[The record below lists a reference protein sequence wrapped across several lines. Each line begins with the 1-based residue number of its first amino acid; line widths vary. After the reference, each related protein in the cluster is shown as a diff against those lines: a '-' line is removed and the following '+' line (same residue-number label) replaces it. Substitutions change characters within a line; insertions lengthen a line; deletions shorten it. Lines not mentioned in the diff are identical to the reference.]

1 MAVPLVQPRVVLF
14 MLKNIRTS
22 LFVCL
27 CVAMSVVL
35 GLSIIFAIH
44 IGAVDLTPEWI
55 YQIMINHLSGKE
67 VYAVEW
73 PAFADGIVWGMRLP
87 KVLVAS
93 CVGAGL
99 SLVGIMMQAMTK
111 NSMADPYLL
120 GISSGASCGATAAI
134 LVGSLPVI
142 GAVTVQ
148 AGAFVGAIVS
158 SVLVFIMAGAS
169 GRVSSTKLILSGT
182 AISSLF
188 SAMSSLL
195 IFMQNNDR
203 KLSSVLFWMT
213 GSFASAAWKDVLP
226 VLVALVIC
234 IAVML
239 LLNKALD
246 ALLLGEE
253 IAITIGVDVPKMKI
267 LIIIMSALVTGIMV
281 SVSGTIGFVG
291 LVVPHISRSLVGT
304 THRRMVPFAAL
315 LGAILMIWADA
326 IARVVVAPSELPIGV
341 VTAFIGA
348 PFFLLLLRKSKYSFQ

>member
-1 MAVPLVQPRVVLF
+1 

-22 LFVCL
+22 TFVCL
-27 CVAMSVVL
+27 CIGMALFL
-35 GLSIIFAIH
+35 GASIVFAIH

-55 YQIMINHLSGKE
+55 YQILVNHLTGKE
-67 VYAVEW
+67 IYAVEW
-73 PAFADGIVWGMRLP
+73 PAYADGIVWGMRLP

-99 SLVGIMMQAMTK
+99 SLVGILMQAMTK

-120 GISSGASCGATAAI
+120 GISSGASAGATAAI
-134 LVGSLPVI
+134 LVGSLPII

-148 AGAFVGAIVS
+148 AGAFIGAIVS
-158 SVLVFIMAGAS
+158 SVLVFILAGAS

-182 AISSLF
+182 AISALF
-188 SAMSSLL
+188 SSMSNFM
-195 IFMQNNDR
+195 IFMQNNEK
-203 KLSSVLFWMT
+203 KLSSVLFWMS
-213 GSFASAAWKDVLP
+213 GSFASAKWADVLP
-226 VLVALVIC
+226 VFIVLIIC
-234 IAVML
+234 IVIIL
-239 LLNKALD
+239 LENRALD

-253 IAITIGVDVPKMKI
+253 MAITIGVDVPKLKI
-267 LIIIMSALVTGIMV
+267 LIIIMSALVTGVMV

-291 LVVPHISRSLVGT
+291 LVIPHISRSLVGT
-304 THRRMVPFAAL
+304 AHKRMVPFSAL

-348 PFFLLLLRKSKYSFQ
+348 PFFLFLLRKSKYSFQ

>member
-1 MAVPLVQPRVVLF
+1 
-14 MLKNIRTS
+14 MLKNIRTCT
-22 LFVCL
+22 FVCL
-27 CVAMSVVL
+27 CIGMALFL
-35 GLSIIFAIH
+35 GASIVFAIH

-55 YQIMINHLSGKE
+55 YQILVNHLTGKE
-67 VYAVEW
+67 IYAVEW
-73 PAFADGIVWGMRLP
+73 PAYADGIVWGMRLP

-99 SLVGIMMQAMTK
+99 SLVGILMQAMTK

-120 GISSGASCGATAAI
+120 GISSGASAGATAAI
-134 LVGSLPVI
+134 LVGSLPII

-148 AGAFVGAIVS
+148 AGAFIGAIVS
-158 SVLVFIMAGAS
+158 SVLVFILAGAS

-182 AISSLF
+182 AISALF
-188 SAMSSLL
+188 SSMSNFL
-195 IFMQNNDR
+195 IFMQNNEK
-203 KLSSVLFWMT
+203 KLSSVLFWMS
-213 GSFASAAWKDVLP
+213 GSFASAKWADVLP
-226 VLVALVIC
+226 VFIVLIIC
-234 IAVML
+234 IVIIL
-239 LLNKALD
+239 LENRALD

-253 IAITIGVDVPKMKI
+253 MAITIGVDVPKLKI

-291 LVVPHISRSLVGT
+291 LVIPHISRSLVGT
-304 THRRMVPFAAL
+304 AHKRMVPFSAL

-348 PFFLLLLRKSKYSFQ
+348 PFFLFLLRKSKYSFQ

>member
-1 MAVPLVQPRVVLF
+1 MALF
-14 MLKNIRTS
+14 
-22 LFVCL
+22 
-27 CVAMSVVL
+27 L
-35 GLSIIFAIH
+35 GASIVFAIH

-55 YQIMINHLSGKE
+55 YQILVNHLTGKE
-67 VYAVEW
+67 IYAVEW
-73 PAFADGIVWGMRLP
+73 PAYADGIVWGMRLP

-99 SLVGIMMQAMTK
+99 SLVGILMQAMTK

-120 GISSGASCGATAAI
+120 GISSGASAGATATI
-134 LVGSLPVI
+134 LVGSLPII

-148 AGAFVGAIVS
+148 AGAFIGAIVS
-158 SVLVFIMAGAS
+158 SVLVFILAGAS

-182 AISSLF
+182 AISALF
-188 SAMSSLL
+188 SSMSNFL
-195 IFMQNNDR
+195 IFMQNNEK
-203 KLSSVLFWMT
+203 KLSSVLFWMS
-213 GSFASAAWKDVLP
+213 GSFASAKWADVLP
-226 VLVALVIC
+226 VFIVLIIC
-234 IAVML
+234 IVIIL
-239 LLNKALD
+239 LENRALD

-253 IAITIGVDVPKMKI
+253 MAITIGVDVPKLKI

-291 LVVPHISRSLVGT
+291 LVIPHISRSLVGT
-304 THRRMVPFAAL
+304 AHKRMVPFSAL

-348 PFFLLLLRKSKYSFQ
+348 PFFLFLLRKSKYSFQ

>member
-1 MAVPLVQPRVVLF
+1 MPNGAATCGAF

-22 LFVCL
+22 LFTVL
-27 CVAMSVVL
+27 CVAMSVAL
-35 GLSIIFAIH
+35 ALSVILAIH

-67 VYAVEW
+67 VYTVEW

-87 KVLVAS
+87 KVLVAA

-134 LVGSLPVI
+134 LVGSLPLI

-148 AGAFVGAIVS
+148 AGAFVGAIIS
-158 SVLVFIMAGAS
+158 SVLVFVMAGAS

-182 AISSLF
+182 AISALF
-188 SAMSSLL
+188 SAMSNLL

-226 VLVALVIC
+226 VLISLVIC
-234 IAVML
+234 ITVML
-239 LLNKALD
+239 LLNKAFD

-267 LIIIMSALVTGIMV
+267 LIIVMSALVTGVMV

-304 THRRMVPFAAL
+304 SHRRMIPFSAL

-348 PFFLLLLRKSKYSFQ
+348 PFFLFLLRKSKYSFQ